1 MNLGRV
7 VLAAFGAFIAYFA
20 LGGLLFT
27 RPAMR
32 AEFMKYAS
40 VYRSQE
46 AIKRV
51 MPFGMV
57 GMLLSM
63 LALAC
68 LFAMIHPGGA
78 GLAEGAQFGLLIA
91 VYALGSFVLHN
102 HVNLNI
108 GSRLTLFQAAAY
120 SIEWLVVGLVISAI
134 YRG

>member
-1 MNLGRV
+1 MNNARV
-7 VLAAFGAFIAYFA
+7 ILAACGAFVAYFA
-20 LGGLLFT
+20 LGSLFFT

-46 AIKRV
+46 AMKGV
-51 MPFGMV
+51 MPFGML

-63 LALAC
+63 LALAVI
-68 LFAMIHPGGA
+68 FAMIHPAGA
-78 GLAEGAQFGLLIA
+78 GLAAGAQFGLLIG

-108 GSRLTLFQAAAY
+108 GSRLTLFQAVAY